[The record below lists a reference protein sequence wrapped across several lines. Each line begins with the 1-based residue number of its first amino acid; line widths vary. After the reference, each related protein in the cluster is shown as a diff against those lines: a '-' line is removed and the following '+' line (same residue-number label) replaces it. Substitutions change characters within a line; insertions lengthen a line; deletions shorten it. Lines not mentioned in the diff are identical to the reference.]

1 MAPEAQSTLLLWKN
15 WTSMGWLY
23 LGPHREQYVCVAGSS
38 ATSLH
43 GLRCP
48 PQPHRAWHHGSNP
61 WNQSIDFV
69 PFGRYDGTT
78 LHAWLIRLPRK
89 TRDSCSVSRMY
100 SASAFVSLKREGG
113 MRGAASTWP
122 QQPVLVLTSSKMH
135 DFSVQPLP

>member
-78 LHAWLIRLPRK
+78 LHAWLMRLPRQQ
-89 TRDSCSVSRMY
+89 RDAAAVSRE
-100 SASAFVSLKREGG
+100 L
-113 MRGAASTWP
+113 P
-122 QQPVLVLTSSKMH
+122 QVIPLGFGLRAVDDAVLEQRRTSS
-135 DFSVQPLP
+135 PRRR